1 MSRRSPSSRWSLGC
15 PPAEGGKALLTRR
28 PWLDS
33 FFSRVKP
40 PALLFHLLEDV
51 EEEVMVPKEL
61 RGHLKELHSSTALTV
76 VLEGAHLGQDSVT
89 SYLV

>member
-1 MSRRSPSSRWSLGC
+1 MGC
-15 PPAEGGKALLTRR
+15 PPAGGGKALLTRQ

-33 FFSRVKP
+33 FISRVKP
-40 PALLFHLLEDV
+40 PALSFHLLEDV
-51 EEEVMVPKEL
+51 EKEVMVPKES

-76 VLEGAHLGQDSVT
+76 VLEGANLGQDSVI

>member
-1 MSRRSPSSRWSLGC
+1 MGC
-15 PPAEGGKALLTRR
+15 PPAGGGKALLTRR

-33 FFSRVKP
+33 FISRVKP

-51 EEEVMVPKEL
+51 EEEVMVPKKS
-61 RGHLKELHSSTALTV
+61 RGHLEELHSSTALTI
-76 VLEGAHLGQDSVT
+76 VLEGAHLGQDSVK